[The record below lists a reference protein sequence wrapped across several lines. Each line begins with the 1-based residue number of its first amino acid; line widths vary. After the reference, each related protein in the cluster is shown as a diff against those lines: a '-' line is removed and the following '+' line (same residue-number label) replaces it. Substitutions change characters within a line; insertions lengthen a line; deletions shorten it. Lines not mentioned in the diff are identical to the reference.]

1 MEKFVFFSQEK
12 EIEIVNQCTY
22 LDFDFIPSGKK
33 DTGIESFISK
43 YKKAQFSIQKIK
55 KKKQIKN
62 IRYLP

>member
-1 MEKFVFFSQEK
+1 MFIKQRGLMEKFVFFSQEK

-43 YKKAQFSIQKIK
+43 YKKA
-55 KKKQIKN
+55 
-62 IRYLP
+62 